1 MWNTAFPSFL
11 IGLREGLEAGLVVS
25 ILIATLVRADA
36 RDRLGAVWTGVA
48 AAVALSLSFAAVLT
62 FTSASLPAGGQD
74 TFGGVLSLL
83 AVCFVT
89 TMVFWMRRN
98 ARNLSGDLKARVNEA
113 LGRGGRMVAL
123 TAFLAVAREGLETS
137 LFLWTTAKSAGQARG
152 PALGAGIGI
161 LLAVVLC
168 WGLYRRVLKI
178 NLTKFF
184 AATGIVLI
192 VIAAGVLAYGLGDLQ
207 ESNILPGYTAH
218 AFNLTGIDAGSWYAT
233 LIAGTLN
240 LTPTMS
246 WLQVSGYVLYL
257 VPTMTLFVHGVRA
270 AGKAQAAAQAAAVAG
285 AGGTAAPAPVP
296 ATRAQRAAARR
307 AAEEA
312 VLAEELLRKARG
324 AAAPEVSGRRMPRW
338 AVYSSIVAVPAM
350 AAVGTITV
358 MGQASA
364 SATTQIAI
372 TEKACGTGWTN
383 PSSGTQSFQITNN
396 GSNTA
401 EVYLINPSTNAVF
414 GEDPDVTP
422 GASETMN
429 VSIGDGS
436 YAFRCSFIDGTV
448 LNSATYQVTGG
459 SSSGQ
464 SGVTPVT
471 EQDMQDPVS
480 NYRGYVQSNLPGL
493 LAAAQL
499 LDADLRAGDLA
510 KAETDWLPAHL
521 AYERL
526 GAAYGTFA
534 DFDTEINGSAGG
546 QPQGTATTSW
556 TGFFRIE
563 YGLWHGQ
570 SAARLAPLGDKL
582 VTDVKALIK
591 AFPGQTTD
599 PNDLPLRTHEILENA
614 LQFQLTGIQ
623 DYGSGTTLDTLYANT
638 QGTQEVL
645 STISSLIQERASGLL
660 TRINSG
666 IATVQA
672 DLRADGAGPCTDA
685 CPTPT
690 PLGGLTSAQRDRVD
704 ADLSQ
709 LLENLSLVPD
719 LLEERTTA

>member
-1 MWNTAFPSFL
+1 MWHTTFPSFL

-25 ILIATLVRADA
+25 ILIATLVRAGA

-74 TFGGVLSLL
+74 AFGGVLSLL

-98 ARNLSGDLKARVNEA
+98 ARSLSGDLKARVHEA
-113 LGRGGRMVAL
+113 LGHGGRMIAL
-123 TAFLAVAREGLETS
+123 TAFLAVGREGLETS
-137 LFLWTTAKSAGQARG
+137 LFLWTTAKSAGQAGG
-152 PALGAGIGI
+152 PLLGAAVGI
-161 LLAVVLC
+161 LLAVALC

-207 ESNILPGYTAH
+207 EANLLPGYAAH
-218 AFNLTGIDAGSWYAT
+218 AVNLTIDAGSWYAT

-240 LTPTMS
+240 LTPVMT
-246 WLQVSGYVLYL
+246 WLQVAGYVLYL

-270 AGKAQAAAQAAAVAG
+270 AAA
-285 AGGTAAPAPVP
+285 GTEPG
-296 ATRAQRAAARR
+296 TRTERAAGRR

-312 VLAEELLRKARG
+312 ALTERLAARAR
-324 AAAPEVSGRRMPRW
+324 AAAEPSTGARMPRW
-338 AVYSSIVAVPAM
+338 AVYGSIVAIPAV
-350 AAVGTITV
+350 AAAGAITF
-358 MGQASA
+358 MGKGS
-364 SATTQIAI
+364 STGTTQIAI
-372 TEKACGTGWTN
+372 TEKACGTGW
-383 PSSGTQSFQITNN
+383 SSPGAGTQSFDITNN

-401 EVYLINPSTNAVF
+401 EVYLIDPSTNAVY

-422 GASETMN
+422 GAAEVMN
-429 VSIGDGS
+429 VSIGAGA
-436 YAFRCSFIDGTV
+436 YVFRCSFIDGTV
-448 LNSATYQVTGG
+448 LNSTRYTVDGG
-459 SSSGQ
+459 KGQ

-480 NYRGYVQSNLPGL
+480 DYRAYVETNLPTL
-493 LAAAQL
+493 LADSQR
-499 LDADLRAGDLA
+499 LDADLKAGDLA
-510 KAETDWLPAHL
+510 RAKTDWLPAHL
-521 AYERL
+521 DYERL

-534 DFDTEINGSAGG
+534 DYDAAINGSAGG
-546 QPQGTATTSW
+546 QPQGTATASW

-570 SAARLAPLGDKL
+570 SAAQLAPLGDKL
-582 VTDVKALIK
+582 VTEIQGLIK
-591 AFPGQTTD
+591 AFPGQSTD

-638 QGTQEVL
+638 QGTQQVL
-645 STISSLIQERASGLL
+645 STISALIQTRNPPLL
-660 TRINSG
+660 GRIDQG
-666 IATVQA
+666 IGVVQA
-672 DLRADGAGPCTDA
+672 DLKADGAGPCGSA
-685 CPTPT
+685 CPMPT
-690 PLGGLTSAQRDRVD
+690 ALSALTTAQRDKVD
-704 ADLSQ
+704 ADLGQ
-709 LLENLSLVPD
+709 LLESLSLVPD